1 MLWQVAGDSHQ
12 GKIRAMNQDAFLLNR
27 SFQLYAVA
35 DGVEGRPYGEVAS
48 RMAVTELEKI
58 VRGIDISADA
68 TPPEGDM
75 KGMPLPARA
84 IKYAFRETNRR
95 LLEKAE
101 QETKLKGMASTLSA
115 LWVVGTQVFIGHVGD
130 SRIYLVRK
138 GRAQQLTRD
147 HTTLAEAE
155 PNKAEDIELYE
166 DISPSSEHELSR
178 ALGITPDVQVQLSG
192 GTPQPGDFFLLC
204 TDGLYSQLREFEI
217 VEAFHGKTAAFACKN
232 LIKLANANGGKDN
245 VAIVVLQVEG

>member
-1 MLWQVAGDSHQ
+1 MRWQVAGDSHQ
-12 GKIRAMNQDAFLLNR
+12 GKLRAMNQDSFLVNR
-27 SFQLYAVA
+27 ALQLYAVA

-48 RMAVTELEKI
+48 RMAIAELEK
-58 VRGIDISADA
+58 VLKDVDVSADA

-95 LLEKAE
+95 MLEKMR
-101 QETKLKGMASTLSA
+101 QETRFKGMASTLSA
-115 LWVVGTQVFIGHVGD
+115 VWVVSDRIYIGHVGD
-130 SRIYLVRK
+130 SRVYLIRH

-147 HTTLAEAE
+147 HTTMAESE
-155 PNKAEDIELYE
+155 PNKAEDIERYE
-166 DISPSSEHELSR
+166 DISSTSEHELSR

-192 GTPQPGDFFLLC
+192 GTPQQDDVFLLC

-217 VEAFHGKTAAFACKN
+217 IDALAGQTAPFACRN
-232 LIKLANANGGKDN
+232 LIKVANAHGGKDN
-245 VAIVVLQVEG
+245 VAVIVAKVE